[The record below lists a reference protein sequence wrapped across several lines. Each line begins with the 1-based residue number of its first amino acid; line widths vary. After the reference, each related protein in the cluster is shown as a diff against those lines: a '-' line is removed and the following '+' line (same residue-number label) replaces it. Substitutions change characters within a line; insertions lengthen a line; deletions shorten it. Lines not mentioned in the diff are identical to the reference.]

1 MAKTWPEWP
10 RDAFLSCLIIQE
22 AYKLHKRPHIHWV
35 SQKKIKPFGINRTS
49 GHGTFRGPSC
59 GYCCCHCRSH
69 RKVHVFS
76 SAKNNIYLINFGG
89 EIGQSKSINLS
100 ENFRIA

>member
-1 MAKTWPEWP
+1 MTCKFVEIEYIHQENSKLLIFYLICLNPLNLK
-10 RDAFLSCLIIQE
+10 LSKIRE
-22 AYKLHKRPHIHWV
+22 EKR
-35 SQKKIKPFGINRTS
+35 
-49 GHGTFRGPSC
+49 RGLDL
-59 GYCCCHCRSH
+59 SH